1 MLQIRLLGQFD
12 LRANGVRLAVPS
24 RAGQS
29 LFAYLVLTAGTSHRR
44 EKLAALFWP
53 DTSDESA
60 RRYLRQELWRIR
72 KAVAGQASSEVEYL
86 LSEELAI
93 TFNPQADY
101 WLDVAQLERRGAG
114 DESTAELVSRLEL
127 YRGELLPG
135 FYDDWVI
142 LDRERLQGLFDAKM
156 QQLIKLLLREQRWT
170 AVLEWG
176 ERWIALGQTP
186 EPAYRALMVGYAAL
200 GDRAK
205 VTATYERCAAALEK
219 ELGVEASPETRTL
232 YQELAFGERE
242 LDVDLT
248 PTHLA
253 ATRARILDEPPAP
266 GEPPFKGLQY
276 FDEND
281 VDLFFGREMLT
292 ARLVGRLGEASFLAV
307 IVGASGSGK
316 SSVVRA
322 GVIPALKK
330 GEALADGALPPEG
343 SAHWQVHLITPTAHP
358 LEALALALT
367 REAESVSAMAT
378 LMDDLARDPRSLYLY
393 LRRRSA
399 ASGHVLI
406 VIDQFEELF
415 TLCRDEFEREAFI
428 DNLLTALTASSLSS
442 LHSVQGLPLIGKG
455 SEEPVLS
462 WPKEEGLV
470 TLILTIRADFYA
482 HLAQYPELREAV
494 AKHQEYMGPMSAEE
508 LRRAIEEPAKRGGWE
523 FEPGVVDLMLRDV
536 GDEPGALPLLS
547 HALLET
553 WKRRSGRRLTLKGY
567 SDSGGVRGA
576 IAQTAETVYQQLTPA
591 QQSLARDIFLRLT
604 ELGEGTEDTRRR
616 ASFDEL
622 ISNSEDATEM
632 RVLVSTLAEARLVTL
647 GEATAEVAHEA
658 LIREWQ
664 RLREWLNQDREGLR
678 LHRQLTEA
686 AHEWELLERDPGALY
701 RGARLAQAREWAV
714 ANPAALNAHERAFL
728 NTSIEMEEREEVE
741 REAQRQRE
749 LVAAQKLA
757 STESRAA
764 ARLRQRALFLAG
776 ALAIAL
782 LMAGAALFFGDQAR
796 RSAITAEASANAA
809 EKERRTALSRELAAS
824 AIANMDAD
832 PDRGLLLA
840 MQAVSVTYS
849 VNKTWT
855 AEAETALHRAVQA
868 ARTPL
873 TLGMDSASAV
883 GAAFSPD
890 GSRVVTS
897 SRINGV
903 NIWDVDTGKELLSLP
918 GLLST
923 HSWLDR
929 NRIATEDFTD
939 QNTRVITFWDIG
951 KAQKLST
958 ITLPISPNLVI
969 NAPSNTFG
977 DLSPDWARGA
987 WAQTGGTVKV
997 FDLATANLLFTLRGH
1012 TAQII
1017 YVRFSPDGARIA
1029 TASAD
1034 KTAKIWDVS
1043 TALNTGS
1050 ATGKELFT
1058 LVGHTGEVTS
1068 VVWSPDGKRLVTAS
1082 TDGTAKVWNAETGAE
1097 LLTFGHTN
1105 FVIYAAFD
1113 SDGTRIGTVGVDGK
1127 VIVWDISTRRQL
1139 FTLFTPETPFRY
1151 TGAGVEFSP
1160 DGEHIVIANFQTP
1173 AIVWDLSPAP
1183 ELPNISTGPVY
1194 GLAESPDGTRVVTS
1208 HPDNTVKVWD
1218 MASGRLLLTL
1228 SGHTRPVTGISY
1240 SRDGRRIATASDDKT
1255 AKVWDAATGKELLT
1269 VTGHDDSVQDIA
1281 FSPDGTHLA
1290 TASEDKT
1297 AKVWDVS
1304 TALNT
1309 GSATGKELFTLKG
1322 HIDRVMAV
1330 AFSPDGTRIATAS
1343 DDRTAR
1349 VWDAVTG
1356 KYLFN
1361 LTGHSAGL
1369 RDILFS
1375 PDGKRL
1381 VTASQDGTAKVWDAA
1396 TGRALSTLSG
1406 HTSAVLRAVFSADG
1420 TRIATASADGTS
1432 RVWDAATGK
1441 ELLTL
1446 YGHTQ
1451 PVNGVAFSPDGT
1463 HLITSSEDGTV
1474 RQYLLRIEDLMAL
1487 ARTRLTRTWTVREC
1501 QEFLH
1506 VEQCPHTP

>member
-12 LRANGVRLAVPS
+12 LRANGVRLVIPS

-44 EKLAALFWP
+44 EKLAGLFWP
-53 DTSDESA
+53 DTSDENA

-101 WLDVAQLERRGAG
+101 WLDVAQLERRGGG

-142 LDRERLQGLFDAKM
+142 LERERLQGLFDAKM

-170 AVLEWG
+170 TVLEWG
-176 ERWIALGQTP
+176 ERWIAAGQTP

-205 VTATYERCAAALEK
+205 VTATFERCVAALEK

-232 YQELAFGERE
+232 YQELAMGERE
-242 LDVDLT
+242 LDVNLT

-281 VDLFFGREMLT
+281 ADLFFGREMLT
-292 ARLVGRLGEASFLAV
+292 ARLVGRLGEACFLAV

-330 GEALADGALPPEG
+330 GQALADGALPPEG
-343 SAHWQVHLITPTAHP
+343 SAHWQVHVITPTAHP

-399 ASGHVLI
+399 ARGHVLI

-428 DNLLTALTASSLSS
+428 DNLLTALTPSLSS

-455 SEEPVLS
+455 SEEPVVS

-470 TLILTIRADFYA
+470 TLLLTIRADFYA

-494 AKHQEYMGPMSAEE
+494 AQHQEYIGPMSAEE

-567 SDSGGVRGA
+567 ADSGGVRGA

-591 QQSLARDIFLRLT
+591 EQSLARDIFLRLT

-632 RVLVSTLAEARLVTL
+632 RVLLCTLAEARLVTL
-647 GEATAEVAHEA
+647 GEGTAEVAHEA

-664 RLREWLNQDREGLR
+664 RLREWLSQDREGLR

-701 RGARLAQAREWAV
+701 RGARLAQACEWA
-714 ANPAALNAHERAFL
+714 AADPAALNAHERAFL

-741 REAQRQRE
+741 REAQRRRE
-749 LVAAQKLA
+749 LEAAQKLA
-757 STESRAA
+757 AAESRAA

-796 RSAITAEASANAA
+796 RSALIAQASANAA

-824 AIANMDAD
+824 AIGNMDAY

-840 MQAVSVTYS
+840 MQAVSLTYS
-849 VNKTWT
+849 VDKTWT

-873 TLGMDSASAV
+873 TLGLDSASAV

-890 GSRVVTS
+890 GTWVVTS
-897 SRINGV
+897 SRVNGV

-929 NRIATEDFTD
+929 NRIATEDFAD
-939 QNTRVITFWDIG
+939 QNTRVITFWDAVTG
-951 KAQKLST
+951 QKLST
-958 ITLPISPNLVI
+958 TTLPISPNLVVG
-969 NAPSNTFG
+969 PSSNTYG
-977 DLSPDWARGA
+977 DLSPDWTRGA

-1012 TAQII
+1012 TAQIL
-1017 YVRFSPDGARIA
+1017 YVRFSPDGTRIA
-1029 TASAD
+1029 TASND
-1034 KTAKIWDVS
+1034 RTAKIWDVS

-1058 LVGHTGEVTS
+1058 LAGHTDGVTS

-1082 TDGTAKVWNAETGAE
+1082 ADGTAKVWNADTGAE

-1105 FVIYAAFD
+1105 FLIDAAFD
-1113 SDGTRIGTVGVDGK
+1113 ADGTRIGTVGVNGR

-1139 FTLFTPETPFRY
+1139 FTLFTPQIRY
-1151 TGAGVEFSP
+1151 TAQDVGFSP
-1160 DGEHIVIANFQTP
+1160 DGDHIVIANFETP

-1183 ELPNISTGPVY
+1183 ELPSVSTGPVY
-1194 GLAESPDGTRVVTS
+1194 SFAANSDRTRIVTS
-1208 HPDNTVKVWD
+1208 HPDNTAKVWD
-1218 MASGRLLLTL
+1218 IASGRLLLTL
-1228 SGHTRPVTGISY
+1228 SGHTRPVTGIAY
-1240 SRDGRRIATASDDKT
+1240 SRDGRRIATAGEDKM
-1255 AKVWDAATGKELLT
+1255 AKVWEAATGRELLT
-1269 VTGHDDSVQDIA
+1269 LTGHDGSVQGIA
-1281 FSPDGTHLA
+1281 FSPDGTRLA

-1304 TALNT
+1304 T
-1309 GSATGKELFTLKG
+1309 GKELFTLKG
-1322 HIDRVMAV
+1322 HIDREMAV

-1349 VWDAVTG
+1349 VWDAATG

-1369 RDILFS
+1369 RDIQFS
-1375 PDGKRL
+1375 LDGRRL

-1396 TGRALSTLSG
+1396 TGTALSTLSG
-1406 HTSAVLRAVFSADG
+1406 HTAAVLRAVFSADG

-1432 RVWDAATGK
+1432 KVWDAATGK

-1451 PVNGVAFSPDGT
+1451 AVNGVALSPDGT

-1487 ARTRLTRTWTVREC
+1487 ARTRLTRTWTVGEC

-1506 VEQCPHTP
+1506 VEQCPPTP